1 MVQRQESEVVQAE
14 VWWGD
19 VRWYR
24 VRRVRLFRLR
34 SGSAGLLEG
43 KKRW

>member
-1 MVQRQESEVVQAE
+1 MVQSQGSEVVQAE
-14 VWWGD
+14 VWWSTD

-34 SGSAGLLEG
+34 SGGGEM
-43 KKRW
+43 

>member
-1 MVQRQESEVVQAE
+1 MVQSQESEVVQAE

-19 VRWYR
+19 VRWYS

-34 SGSAGLLEG
+34 SGGEM
-43 KKRW
+43 